1 MPFIGLTGGIGTG
14 KTTVLN
20 YFKNLGAFTLNAD
33 SIVHELLKNPAM
45 INKLSRVLGKDILI
59 KKNNRLSISKN
70 RMADA
75 IFTNTRKRR
84 FAEKTIHPE
93 VIKTALNKKTK
104 IQIKKPNAVI
114 VFEVPLLFEAG
125 YKNIFDKIIVVYCDR
140 KTALERLTG
149 RGISKEQVLKRMR
162 AQLPLSRKKYSADFL
177 INNNSTIR
185 NLKNQVQIILKK
197 LTQ

>member
-1 MPFIGLTGGIGTG
+1 
-14 KTTVLN
+14 
-20 YFKNLGAFTLNAD
+20 
-33 SIVHELLKNPAM
+33 
-45 INKLSRVLGKDILI
+45 
-59 KKNNRLSISKN
+59 
-70 RMADA
+70 MADA